1 MDGLFQ
7 KFSDLSKN
15 KIHFSSFEKLMSEL
29 SSTSEHLNEEKLF
42 RSMDYKMFVDFSE

>member
-15 KIHFSSFEKLMSEL
+15 KIHFSSFGKLMSEL
-29 SSTSEHLNEEKLF
+29 FSTSEHLNEKKLF
-42 RSMDYKMFVDFSE
+42 RLMDYKVFVDFSE